1 MLAIAM
7 FGVLAYRVLAVS
19 DLPQVD
25 FPTLNVSA
33 SLPGADPNTMA
44 TAVASPLERQ
54 FTTIAGVDEII
65 SSSSAG
71 NTQITLQFDLA
82 RNIDSAA
89 VDVQTAIAAVMPLL
103 PQGLS
108 SPPSFRKNNPADQP
122 IVMLNLYSK
131 TLPLSSLDD
140 YAETLVA
147 PRISMVEGVSQ
158 VQVQGAAKYAVRIQI
173 DPDKLYAQHIGL
185 NEIDQAVTNWNVNQP
200 TGQLF
205 GPDATYTIKASGQL
219 MNADAYRP
227 IIVAY
232 RNGAPIRLGDVA
244 KVIDCVENVFNGNWF
259 YQKKADGTPDVE
271 RAITLQV
278 MRQPGSNTIEVTDAV
293 RRLLPALEAQLP
305 PSVHLS
311 PRQDRS
317 RTIRAAFSDIQITML
332 VT

>member
-1 MLAIAM
+1 VNPSELFIRRPIATSLLMLAIAM
-7 FGVLAYRVLAVS
+7 FGVLAHRVLAVS

-54 FTTIAGVDEII
+54 FTTIAGLDELI

-71 NTQITLQFDLA
+71 NTQITLQFDLE

-103 PQGLS
+103 PQGMS
-108 SPPSFRKNNPADQP
+108 APPSFRKNNPADQP
-122 IVMLNLYSK
+122 ILMLNLYSK
-131 TLPLSSLDD
+131 TLPLSALDD
-140 YAETLVA
+140 YAETLIA
-147 PRISMVEGVSQ
+147 PRISMVGGVSQ

-173 DPDKLYAQHIGL
+173 DPDKLHAQHIGI
-185 NEIDQAVTNWNVNQP
+185 NEVDQAVTNWNVNQP

-227 IIVAY
+227 IIIAY
-232 RNGAPIRLGDVA
+232 RNGAPVRLGDVA
-244 KVIDCVENVFNGNWF
+244 KVIDSVENVFNGNWF
-259 YQKKADGTPDVE
+259 
-271 RAITLQV
+271 
-278 MRQPGSNTIEVTDAV
+278 
-293 RRLLPALEAQLP
+293 
-305 PSVHLS
+305 
-311 PRQDRS
+311 
-317 RTIRAAFSDIQITML
+317 
-332 VT
+332 